1 MAVFRVNKNKDFTVM
16 SNYHLKDKRLSLRAK
31 GLLSLML
38 SLPEEWDYSINGLV
52 AISKESKK
60 VIEPTLSELKEYK
73 YLVVNK
79 LMPNQTKSG
88 RFEYE
93 YNVYEVPIDVAGSEK
108 QGVPKQ
114 GVVLQGVEK
123 QCIEKVPQL
132 NTNNKQSTDKQNTNN
147 KQSIKD
153 IVFGYTPNEEL
164 REALLGFADMRKKIK
179 KPMTVRALE
188 LNLKTLDKLTEDASR
203 QIDIVNQS
211 IEHGWQTFY
220 DLKDNFKKDS
230 VEIKIPGYMEKQEE
244 GSIKS
249 TPLNEETLA
258 KALEM
263 QKQFI
268 SKLLN

>member
-1 MAVFRVNKNKDFTVM
+1 MTVFRVNKNKNFTVM
-16 SNYHLKDKRLSLRAK
+16 SNYHLNDKRLSLRAK

-93 YNVYEVPIDVAGSEK
+93 YNVYEIPIDVADSEK
-108 QGVPKQ
+108 QGAPKQ

-132 NTNNKQSTDKQNTNN
+132 NTNNKQSTNKQNTNN

-153 IVFGYTPNEEL
+153 VVFGYTSNEDL
-164 REALLGFADMRKKIK
+164 REALLAFIDMRKKIN

-188 LNLKTLDKLTEDASR
+188 LNLKTLGNLTEDASR

-230 VEIKIPGYMEKQEE
+230 VVIEMPGYMEKQEE
-244 GSIKS
+244 GRIIS
-249 TPLNEETLA
+249 TPLNEDVLA
-258 KALEM
+258 KALKM
-263 QKQFI
+263 QKQFS
-268 SKLLN
+268 SKL